1 MNINEF
7 KQSVLTKWSQHSTEG
22 LEGGVARRRTPLVYQ
37 LVDEICR
44 QVNKDFEQH
53 QSEERRSGLLET
65 FDLWV
70 GWTNL
75 AVEDWTFL
83 HMKVRHEGL
92 AQAVIW
98 MSGQLDEARTHTPI
112 TDPALPSE
120 SDLED
125 AYHALDAIA
134 FTGSPKQ
141 INWARSI
148 ALNGRDALAMLWKQG
163 VDVKLPTQAAWWIE
177 NRGNLFVA
185 LRDIS

>member
-112 TDPALPSE
+112 TDPAPPQRVRPRGCLPCPGCDRIHGE
-120 SDLED
+120 SQANQLGPQ
-125 AYHALDAIA
+125 HCL
-134 FTGSPKQ
+134 K
-141 INWARSI
+141 WA
-148 ALNGRDALAMLWKQG
+148 
-163 VDVKLPTQAAWWIE
+163 
-177 NRGNLFVA
+177 
-185 LRDIS
+185 